1 MRMRSHV
8 VLSAAAALGI
18 SFGGAACASSSG
30 AASSSTSAAATAPG
44 APDMSLTPPSP
55 DPRVGLKAGWF
66 DAGQAA
72 WNMSL
77 ISTTPPSANFTN
89 RADPG
94 DQRVWNSDLAFTG
107 NYVIQGNF
115 AGYQVWDVR
124 NLKAPKLVTSY
135 LCIGSQSDVSVVGK
149 LLFES
154 TEAANARVDC
164 SPAGVAD
171 TVSHDRARGIRIF
184 DISDIAHPKRITTV
198 QTCRGSHTHTVLA
211 DPRDPKNV
219 YIYVA
224 GSAPVRSPNEVP
236 GCFDTDPTANPNTT
250 RFRIEIIQVP
260 VDRPEQAR
268 VVSRP
273 AILADLAPPKQHGEL
288 PSDSAANAARAAG
301 RPPADRASR
310 QMVTHGPVQCH
321 DITLFPAIGLGAGA
335 CRGYGVLLDI
345 SDPANPKRVG
355 LASDTNFVAWHSATF
370 NNDGSKVLFTD
381 EWGGGTSPRCRTTD
395 KMEWGANAVFTLQNN
410 EMTFQSYYKIPI
422 PQTPT
427 ENCVAH
433 NGSLIPVPGR
443 DIMVQGWYQ
452 GGVSVID
459 FTDAKNVKEI
469 AYFDRGP
476 VDAGKLYV
484 SGSWSAYWYNGAI
497 YSSEMTRG
505 LDILELKPS
514 AWLTRN
520 ELDAAKLVQFSEL
533 NVQSQPKLVWP
544 AAFVVARAYLDQLAR
559 GNGLAP
565 ARISAVRDALGTAE
579 RASGD
584 ARRTSL
590 TQLATQLDTDASS
603 APDAARVRALAGVVR
618 GLAQAN

>member
-1 MRMRSHV
+1 MHTRRSV
-8 VLSAAAALGI
+8 ALSSVAAVAI
-18 SFGGAACASSSG
+18 SFTVAACASSSG
-30 AASSSTSAAATAPG
+30 SASSSTNVAAAGSA
-44 APDMSLTPPSP
+44 APDMSRTPPSP
-55 DPRVGLKAGWF
+55 DPRVTLKAGWF

-164 SPAGVAD
+164 SPAGVTD
-171 TVSHDRARGIRIF
+171 TVSHDRARGIRIY
-184 DISDIAHPKRITTV
+184 DISDMEHPKKITTV

-224 GSAPVRSPNEVP
+224 GSAPVRSPNELP
-236 GCFDTDPTANPNTT
+236 GCFDADPTENPNTT

-288 PSDSAANAARAAG
+288 PSDSAANAARTAA
-301 RPPADRASR
+301 RAPADRSSR
-310 QMVTHGPVQCH
+310 QMITHGPVQCH
-321 DITLFPAIGLGAGA
+321 DITLYPAIGLAAGA

-345 SDPANPKRVG
+345 RDPANPKRVG
-355 LASDTNFVAWHSATF
+355 LAADTNFVAWHSATF
-370 NNDGSKVLFTD
+370 NNDGSKILFTD
-381 EWGGGTSPRCRTTD
+381 EWGGGTSPRCRATD

-459 FTDAKNVKEI
+459 YTDPKNVREI

-476 VDAGKLYV
+476 VDASKLYV
-484 SGSWSAYWYNGAI
+484 SGSWSAYWYNGVI

-505 LDILELKPS
+505 LDILELQPS
-514 AWLTRN
+514 SWLTRN
-520 ELDAAKLVQFSEL
+520 ELDAAKLVRFSEL
-533 NVQSQPKLVWP
+533 NVQSQQKLVWP
-544 AAFVVARAYLDQLAR
+544 ASFSVVRAYLDQLER
-559 GNGLAP
+559 NKGLATDKIAATRAELTRAEGLSGQ
-565 ARISAVRDALGTAE
+565 ARKDALAALSTKLH
-579 RASGD
+579 GD
-584 ARRTSL
+584 ARGASDEPRAHK
-590 TQLATQLDTDASS
+590 LAS
-603 APDAARVRALAGVVR
+603 AVGDLAK
-618 GLAQAN
+618 